1 MTIPADQHAVPAR
14 QLRSGDY
21 VYHEGRWMPVADV
34 ATDAGQTTV
43 TLAPIVYA
51 ADEQVPVCAPLN
63 VAKPRMTP

>member
-1 MTIPADQHAVPAR
+1 
-14 QLRSGDY
+14 
-21 VYHEGRWMPVADV
+21 MPVADV